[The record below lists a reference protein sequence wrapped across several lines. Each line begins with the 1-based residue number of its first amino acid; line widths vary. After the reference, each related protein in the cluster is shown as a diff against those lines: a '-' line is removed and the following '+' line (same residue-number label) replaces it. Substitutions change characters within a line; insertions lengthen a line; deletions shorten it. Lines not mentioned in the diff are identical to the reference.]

1 MKHSPIPPTLFQLKL
16 VRKAIDDFIDD
27 EGSEIDQ
34 SSPAASFYAQNL
46 GECRLVAFAS
56 SPSCTKAWGSSELT
70 DPGFEFDVQ
79 PGIAIPLY
87 AVYSFCNNFPIVVN
101 WILLVPS

>member
-56 SPSCTKAWGSSELT
+56 SPNCTKA
-70 DPGFEFDVQ
+70 
-79 PGIAIPLY
+79 
-87 AVYSFCNNFPIVVN
+87 
-101 WILLVPS
+101 